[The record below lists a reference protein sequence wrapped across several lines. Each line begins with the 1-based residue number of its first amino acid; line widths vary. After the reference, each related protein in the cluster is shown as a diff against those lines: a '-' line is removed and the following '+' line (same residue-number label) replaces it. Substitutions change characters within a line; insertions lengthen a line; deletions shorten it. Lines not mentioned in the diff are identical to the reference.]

1 MGCKYMDWLQ
11 LIQDTG
17 HCQGDDDDD
26 DDDDDDSG
34 F

>member
-1 MGCKYMDWLQ
+1 MGCKYVDWLQ

-17 HCQGDDDDD
+17 HCHGDDDH
-26 DDDDDDSG
+26 DDDSG

>member
-1 MGCKYMDWLQ
+1 MGCKCVDWLQ

-26 DDDDDDSG
+26 DDDSG

>member
-1 MGCKYMDWLQ
+1 VDWLQ

-26 DDDDDDSG
+26 DDDSG